1 MLAPTLYILAF
12 FLGISVLMGILL
24 AVHDGIE
31 YLVTRRNAALAAA
44 RVLGG
49 QGFAAGPA
57 RRDLRQFVVVSTS
70 QQPEQGGVGSASREL
85 PSWFES
91 ASRDVMVQPSAL
103 HTVRSRRGPA
113 TRAAAAAPI
122 AAPTAQAQPWASGRS
137 GKRPL
142 RRCIPA
148 PLRSRAL
155 GTTMAA

>member
-31 YLVTRRNAALAAA
+31 YLVNRRNAALAAA

-103 HTVRSRRGPA
+103 HYRAFPARASNARGGRRAHRGA
-113 TRAAAAAPI
+113 HRAGSAMD
-122 AAPTAQAQPWASGRS
+122 
-137 GKRPL
+137 KRAE
-142 RRCIPA
+142 R
-148 PLRSRAL
+148 
-155 GTTMAA
+155 